1 MPAHRWLLLLGSN
14 LPNPERI
21 QQAFKRLPALGAVTA
36 LTPIERMPAR
46 GDASR
51 FYYNALATLDCD
63 LDRDALRA
71 QLKQIEIELG
81 RVRDESG
88 EVAIDIDLL
97 AMQANGS
104 WLADPHALEKR
115 EFTQTPAREMIEAAA
130 IMIEV
135 RNIGKEG

>member
-1 MPAHRWLLLLGSN
+1 MPARRWLLLLGSN
-14 LPNPERI
+14 LAGSERI
-21 QQAFKRLPALGAVTA
+21 QQALETLAALGHVTS

-46 GDASR
+46 GDPSR
-51 FYYNALATLDCD
+51 FYYNALATLGCD
-63 LDRDALRA
+63 LDRDVLRA

-104 WLADPHALEKR
+104 WLAEPHALEKR
-115 EFTQTPAREMIEAAA
+115 EFTQTPARDMLKAAG
-130 IMIEV
+130 IEV
-135 RNIGKEG
+135 SGTEGMTD

>member
-1 MPAHRWLLLLGSN
+1 MSTRRWLLLLGSN
-14 LPNPERI
+14 LAGSERVR
-21 QQAFKRLPALGAVTA
+21 QALETLVVLGHVTS

-63 LDRDALRA
+63 LDREVLRA
-71 QLKQIEIELG
+71 QLKRIEIELG

-104 WLADPHALEKR
+104 WLAEPHALEKR
-115 EFTQTPAREMIEAAA
+115 EFTQTPARDMLKAAG
-130 IMIEV
+130 IEV
-135 RNIGKEG
+135 SGTEGMTD

>member
-1 MPAHRWLLLLGSN
+1 MSTRRWLLLLGSN
-14 LPNPERI
+14 LAGSERVR
-21 QQAFKRLPALGAVTA
+21 QALETLVVLGHVTS

-63 LDRDALRA
+63 LDREVLGA
-71 QLKQIEIELG
+71 QLKRIEIELG

-104 WLADPHALEKR
+104 WLAEPHALEKR
-115 EFTQTPAREMIEAAA
+115 EFTQTPARDMLKAAG
-130 IMIEV
+130 IEV
-135 RNIGKEG
+135 SGTEGMTD